1 MKIGIFTFHHGDNFG
16 ALLQCLSLTQAFQ
29 QMGHDVQVINHQPPT
44 RLLRSGLRHDL
55 SNWSHFSNRLRGLI
69 HGHKLHASFERF
81 RRHSL
86 PLTPLC
92 DTESQ
97 LAQLA
102 NSFDALVV
110 GSDQVWHFSR
120 EPKYFFHWHPSFPN
134 RRIAYAACC
143 GSDMQPDTDKA
154 LLSTCLKKFDFI
166 SVRNDFSADLIQQVS
181 GTLPQV
187 VCDPVLLVEPTPWV
201 VPPFLRAG
209 SYLLNYRVGSPIH
222 GGEGTLMKH
231 FQKQQGGLPWVWI
244 NSQSRRI
251 QTPPPAEHKIW
262 EATPQEWLGWIQNC
276 SFLLTDSF
284 HAILYA
290 LKFKKPFLGYFT
302 EPFRSAR
309 LMDLSKRYELKAHI
323 VGSVAE
329 ALHASDLQPTEFS
342 DQLIQ
347 SHVAQSRLFLHRATS
362 FPLK

>member
-1 MKIGIFTFHHGDNFG
+1 VKIGIFTFHHVDNFG
-16 ALLQCLSLTQAFQ
+16 ALLQCLSLAQALQ
-29 QMGHDVQVINHQPPT
+29 EMGHDVQVINHQSST
-44 RLLRSGLRHDL
+44 AGLLAGLRHDL
-55 SNWSHFSNRLRGLI
+55 GSWPYLFYRLRGLI
-69 HGHKLHASFERF
+69 HGNKLHTAFDYF
-81 RRHSL
+81 RRHSP

-92 DTESQ
+92 ETESQ
-97 LAQLA
+97 LAQIA

-120 EPKYFFHWHPSFPN
+120 EPKYFFNWYPSFPN

-143 GSDMQPDTDKA
+143 GSDMQPEADKA
-154 LLSTCLKKFDFI
+154 LLSACLKKFNFI
-166 SVRNDFSADLIQQVS
+166 SVRNDFSANLIQQIS
-181 GTLPQV
+181 GTLPEV
-187 VCDPVLLVEPTPWV
+187 VCDPVLLVDPTPWV
-201 VPPFLRAG
+201 KRSPLRAG
-209 SYLLNYRVGSPIH
+209 SYLLNYRVGSPIR
-222 GGEGTLMKH
+222 GGEETLMKH

-244 NSQSRRI
+244 NAQSRRI
-251 QTPPPAEHKIW
+251 TSPPPAEHKIW
-262 EATPQEWLGWIQNC
+262 HASPQEWLGWIQNC

-302 EPFRSAR
+302 EPSRSAR
-309 LMDLSKRYELKAHI
+309 LMDLSKRYGLTAHI

-329 ALHASDLQPTEFS
+329 ALHASDLPPTELS

-347 SHVAQSRLFLHRATS
+347 SHVANSRLFLHRATS

>member
-1 MKIGIFTFHHGDNFG
+1 VKIGILTFHHVDNFG
-16 ALLQCLSLTQAFQ
+16 ALLQCLSLTQALQ
-29 QMGHDVQVINHQPPT
+29 EMGHDVQVINHQCPT
-44 RLLRSGLRHDL
+44 TGLRAGLRHDL
-55 SNWSHFSNRLRGLI
+55 SSWTQLSNRLRGI
-69 HGHKLHASFERF
+69 FYGNKLHTTLEHF

-92 DTESQ
+92 ETESQ
-97 LAQLA
+97 LAQIA

-120 EPKYFFHWHPSFPN
+120 EPKYFFHWHPSFAN

-143 GSDMQPDTDKA
+143 GSNIQPEADKVS
-154 LLSTCLKKFDFI
+154 LSACLKKFNFI
-166 SVRNDFSADLIQQVS
+166 SARNDFSANLIQQVS
-181 GTLPQV
+181 GILPEV
-187 VCDPVLLVEPTPWV
+187 VCDPVLLVDPTPWV
-201 VPPFLRAG
+201 EHPPLHAG
-209 SYLLNYRVGSPIH
+209 SYLLNYRVGSPIR
-222 GGEGTLMKH
+222 GGEQTLMQH

-244 NSQSRRI
+244 NAQSRRI
-251 QTPPPAEHKIW
+251 PSPPPAEHKVW
-262 EATPQEWLGWIQNC
+262 HASPQEWLGWIQNC

-284 HAILYA
+284 HGILYA

-309 LMDLSKRYELKAHI
+309 LMDLSKRYGLTAHI

-342 DQLIQ
+342 DHLIQ
-347 SHVAQSRLFLHRATS
+347 SHVDQSRLFLHRATS

>member
-1 MKIGIFTFHHGDNFG
+1 
-16 ALLQCLSLTQAFQ
+16 
-29 QMGHDVQVINHQPPT
+29 
-44 RLLRSGLRHDL
+44 
-55 SNWSHFSNRLRGLI
+55 
-69 HGHKLHASFERF
+69 
-81 RRHSL
+81 
-86 PLTPLC
+86 
-92 DTESQ
+92 
-97 LAQLA
+97 LAQIA

-134 RRIAYAACC
+134 RRLAYAACC

-166 SVRNDFSADLIQQVS
+166 SVRNDFSANLIQQVS

-187 VCDPVLLVEPTPWV
+187 VCDPVLLVDPTPWV
-201 VPPFLRAG
+201 TPPPLSTG
-209 SYLLNYRVGSPIH
+209 SYLLNYRVGSPIR
-222 GGEGTLMKH
+222 GGEETLMKH

-244 NSQSRRI
+244 NAQSRRI
-251 QTPPPAEHKIW
+251 PSPPPAEHKIW
-262 EATPQEWLGWIQNC
+262 HASPQEWLGWIQNC

-309 LMDLSKRYELKAHI
+309 LMDLSNRYGLTAHI

-329 ALHASDLQPTEFS
+329 ALHASNLQPTEFS

-362 FPLK
+362 SPLK

>member
-1 MKIGIFTFHHGDNFG
+1 VKLGVFTFHHVDNFG
-16 ALLQCLSLTQAFQ
+16 ALLQCLALTQALQ
-29 QMGHDVQVINHQPPT
+29 EMGHDVQVINHQSST
-44 RLLRSGLRHDL
+44 TGLRAGLRHDL
-55 SNWSHFSNRLRGLI
+55 SSWSQLSCRLRGLI
-69 HGHKLHASFERF
+69 HGNKLHSAFDHF
-81 RRHSL
+81 RCHSL

-92 DTESQ
+92 ETESQ
-97 LAQLA
+97 LARMA

-143 GSDMQPDTDKA
+143 GSVAQPKTDKA
-154 LLSTCLKKFDFI
+154 LLSACLKKFDFI
-166 SVRNDFSADLIQQVS
+166 SVRNDFSANLIQQAS
-181 GTLPQV
+181 GTLPQI
-187 VCDPVLLVEPTPWV
+187 VCDPVLLVDPTPCV
-201 VPPFLRAG
+201 TPPPLSTG
-209 SYLLNYRVGSPIH
+209 SYLLNYRVGSPIR
-222 GGEGTLMKH
+222 GGEETLMKH
-231 FQKQQGGLPWVWI
+231 FQKQHGVLPWVWI
-244 NSQSRRI
+244 NAQSRRI
-251 QTPPPAEHKIW
+251 PFPPPAEHKIW
-262 EATPQEWLGWIQNC
+262 HASPQEWLGWIQNC

-309 LMDLSKRYELKAHI
+309 LLDLSKRYGLTPHI

-329 ALHASDLQPTEFS
+329 ALHAPDLQPTEFS

-347 SHVAQSRLFLHRATS
+347 AHVTESRLFLHRATS